1 MAGLCIV
8 AQALTLLPFALE
20 QLALASK
27 DAGEA
32 IATDQ
37 IHFCIPFEMLQ
48 HNVT

>member
-1 MAGLCIV
+1 MVGLYIV
-8 AQALTLLPFALE
+8 AQVLTLLPFVLE

-37 IHFCIPFEMLQ
+37 IHFCIPFKMLL